1 MKECNFMHNEIDKR
15 RLMDMM
21 CSSDRPWRKKETNE
35 GERERGGV
43 GYMNTSFS

>member
-21 CSSDRPWRKKETNE
+21 CSSDRPWRKKKRMR
-35 GERERGGV
+35 EREGGV